1 MNKSKF
7 LEEWEKLITVCI
19 LVILVVL
26 WGLKLTEFLPLNIF
40 ATCLISSV
48 IIACVGLVPML
59 VWLIMGI
66 AQLIT
71 DAPKKFYSVLMI
83 VWVLP
88 VALIWFLELIGII
101 SLSSFW
107 LWVLVF
113 YPFVLLFLTCFIFG
127 IVFIIMNL
135 TNF

>member
-1 MNKSKF
+1 
-7 LEEWEKLITVCI
+7 
-19 LVILVVL
+19 
-26 WGLKLTEFLPLNIF
+26 
-40 ATCLISSV
+40 
-48 IIACVGLVPML
+48 ML

-113 YPFVLLFLTCFIFG
+113 YPFVLLFLTCFVFG

>member
-26 WGLKLTEFLPLNIF
+26 WGLKLTEFLPLNILT
-40 ATCLISSV
+40 TCLISSI
-48 IIACVGLVPML
+48 IIACVGLAPML
-59 VWLIMGI
+59 VWLIIGTV
-66 AQLIT
+66 QLIT

-88 VALIWFLELIGII
+88 VALIWFLELISII

-113 YPFVLLFLTCFIFG
+113 YPFILLFLTCFVFG